1 MDALQLKT
9 DTIYDGLG
17 FSTLMLSQREVI
29 NSVILISDSPVLVQS
44 LSKYRPELHIIVLT
58 TNKRLARQLDLQWG
72 VTAIYKPATRVPKK
86 SYDNLLLALRKTKY
100 LHKGDEVM
108 IVNTV
113 DGDLHNVLISQ
124 EKVG

>member
-1 MDALQLKT
+1 
-9 DTIYDGLG
+9 
-17 FSTLMLSQREVI
+17 
-29 NSVILISDSPVLVQS
+29 
-44 LSKYRPELHIIVLT
+44 
-58 TNKRLARQLDLQWG
+58 
-72 VTAIYKPATRVPKK
+72 VPKK